1 MIQFI
6 TRMPVVYKKLILFGI
21 DGIIIP
27 LSLWAALSL
36 RYGELFTGFSHPVSL
51 VFIGLTVLTLFFFV
65 SIGLHRAVLRYAG
78 PQVLETIGLG
88 VLGST
93 GILVLLSILIQDQ
106 TIPRSVYLIYGAIL
120 FVLVTGA
127 RVLALKIL
135 GVTKSRNNR
144 KPAAIYGAG
153 EVGRRLASILHA
165 GKEYQAVCFLDD
177 DLNLDGR
184 EVDGKKVFHPG
195 NKKCLEYLRK
205 NNVKELMLAIPSMSK
220 EEKRVVIK
228 KLEPFPCRV
237 RSVPDYDQI
246 VSGQAQ
252 LDQLEEIDLE
262 DLLGRDSVACDEMLL
277 GKCIEGKVVMVTGAG
292 GSIGSELCRQI
303 LSLEPSK
310 LILLERSEYA
320 LYQLE
325 SELVKAH
332 IRTGSVVELIP
343 LLGSVTNRRR
353 LEQVFSTFEV
363 DTVYHAAAYKHVP
376 LVEHNPVEGLWN
388 NTYGT
393 WYVAEAAQKA
403 GVSHFILIST
413 DKAVRSTNVMGA
425 SKRLSEMVLQAF
437 HKKYSD
443 TSFSMVRFG
452 NVLGSSGSVVPKFRE
467 QIKAGGPV
475 TVTHKDITRYFM
487 TIPEAVALVIQAGA
501 MARGGDVFVLDMGE
515 SVKILDLARQMIHLS
530 GYEVKDDD
538 NPDGDIEIE
547 FTGLRSGE
555 KLFEELLIGNNPIG
569 TEHPKIMRAE
579 EEMIPWDELEQ
590 ILLQIQKS
598 MEAFDLDMVKQLIR
612 DTAHGYAPEGE
623 IKDFVWKEIASRE
636 NQLNPPPK
644 AIH

>member
-1 MIQFI
+1 MIQFV
-6 TRMPVVYKKLILFGI
+6 TRMPVLYKKLILFGV

-36 RYGELFTGFSHPVSL
+36 RYGELFTGFSHPLSL
-51 VFIGLTVLTLFFFV
+51 VFIGLVVLTLFFFV

-78 PQVLETIGLG
+78 SQVFETIGLG

-93 GILVLLSILIQDQ
+93 GILVLLSILIQGQ

-120 FVLVTGA
+120 FVLVAGL

-135 GVTKSRNNR
+135 GATKSQNNR
-144 KPAAIYGAG
+144 KPAAIYGVG
-153 EVGRRLASILHA
+153 EVGRRLASILRA
-165 GKEYQAVCFLDD
+165 GKEYQPICFLDD

-184 EVDGKKVFHPG
+184 EIDGIKVFHPE
-195 NKKCLEYLRK
+195 NRKCLEYLK
-205 NNVKELMLAIPSMSK
+205 KHKVKELMLAIPSMSK
-220 EEKRVVIK
+220 EEKRAVIK

-262 DLLGRDSVACDEMLL
+262 DLLGRDSVAGDGMLL
-277 GKCIEGKVVMVTGAG
+277 GTCIEGKVVMVTGAG

-310 LILLERSEYA
+310 LILFERSEFA

-325 SELVKAH
+325 AELEKNR
-332 IRTGSVVELIP
+332 IRTGLGVELIP

-353 LEQVFSTFEV
+353 LEQVFSTFGI

-425 SKRLSEMVLQAF
+425 SKRLAEMVLQAF
-437 HKKYSD
+437 HRKYNE

-467 QIKAGGPV
+467 QIKVGGPV

-530 GYEVKDDD
+530 GFEVKDE
-538 NPDGDIEIE
+538 NTPDGDIEIE

-569 TEHPKIMRAE
+569 TKHPKIMRAE
-579 EEMIPWDELEQ
+579 EEMIPLEELEQ
-590 ILLQIQKS
+590 ILLQIQKA
-598 MEAFDLDMVKQLIR
+598 MEAFDLDMVKQLVR

-623 IKDFVWKEIASRE
+623 IKDLVWKEIESKE
-636 NQLNPPPK
+636 NQAASPPK